1 MNASNYSA
9 RHANAVHVLDRLLKK
24 EQLDAEQIRAYDD
37 QGRVIE
43 HINNKLLVPVERK
56 KVQRDEEYVRVWYLS
71 DETIDDFYHNR
82 DQQFANQLQAVVSAR
97 QHRKAVT
104 TAELLE
110 SLGETVPDSIRA
122 ILAANDDY

>member
-1 MNASNYSA
+1 MRASNFSA
-9 RHANAVHVLDRLLKK
+9 RHANAVHVLERLLKK
-24 EQLDAEQIRAYDD
+24 EQLDAEQIRVYDD

-43 HINNKLLVPVERK
+43 HINNKLMVPVERK
-56 KVQRDEEYVRVWYLS
+56 KIQRDNVYVRVWYLS
-71 DETIDDFYHNR
+71 DETIDNFYHNR
-82 DQQFANQLQAVVSAR
+82 EQQHGRQLQAVISAR